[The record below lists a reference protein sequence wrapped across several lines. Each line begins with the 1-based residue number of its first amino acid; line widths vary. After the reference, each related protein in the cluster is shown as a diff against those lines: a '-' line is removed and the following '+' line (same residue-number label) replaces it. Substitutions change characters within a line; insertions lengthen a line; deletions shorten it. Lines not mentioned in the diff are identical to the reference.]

1 MSGITFMSN
10 LTWFIIYLLTI
21 LIMFLYFSL
30 QAKKEKISVVINSK
44 VRKHSEDIYS
54 LTDVTY
60 YFKDGN
66 FSKKQKELITSHL
79 DFINSK
85 TESLLKEI
93 EDYSKEP
100 EKI

>member
-1 MSGITFMSN
+1 MSN
-10 LTWFIIYLLTI
+10 LTWLIIYLLTI
-21 LIMFLYFSL
+21 LILFLYSSL
-30 QAKKEKISVVINSK
+30 KAKKEKISVINSK